1 MTDRRR
7 TLPVLAATVGLIL
20 LPHGV
25 LHAHAEETPEERC
38 QRETQAY
45 NDAWKRQWSQSHPDA
60 VAAGQAPPPPPVPY
74 RCYGTPSITPT
85 PIPAPPPGGTNGAGG
100 PANGGAPTGGHTDPI
115 TGLPPNVPPLN
126 QPAIPGNSGYH
137 AGNPP
142 HNTPGQ
148 PDYNPTNPWVDG
160 RRTGTPSTPPLNH
173 PTPTNNPHHKQGI
186 DRPNLGDWHP
196 TPPETHPL
204 NHPEKS
210 SGIKNNKHS
219 EATHFWQQLVDNLT
233 PNRHTP
239 PRQDATDTSSPTP
252 VDNTAPTRSA
262 TSTDG
267 KRLPA
272 ENNTATDSL
281 TLLLMTAGLLSGL
294 HRRKAFVY
302 TARSETQPPLSP
314 NRKKAVAYAEKWARG
329 RNPDYPTRPTT
340 AGADCTN
347 FASQVLH
354 AGGFKEEPAPT
365 NKNDKSTRYWA
376 SYKNV
381 ELPSASYGPPIET
394 IDKTRPTRSWNN
406 ADALY
411 HRLVETNRGKVVG
424 RVQGQYKEGNNLSP
438 SQHGLQPGDLIFY
451 EDSQSHKMTH
461 VAVYMGTKNGVDI
474 VNQHSSAGDK
484 HDYHDNWQTDTPRSK
499 DRAVFV
505 HVYYP
510 GEPRR

>member
-1 MTDRRR
+1 MTNLHR
-7 TLPVLAATVGLIL
+7 TLPTLVATLGLVL
-20 LPHGV
+20 LPQGA

-45 NDAWKRQWSQSHPDA
+45 NDAWKRQWSQNHPDA
-60 VAAGQAPPPPPVPY
+60 IATGQTPPPPPVPY
-74 RCYGTPSITPT
+74 RCVGTPSITPT
-85 PIPAPPPGGTNGAGG
+85 SVPTPPAGGTNGASGSVGG
-100 PANGGAPTGGHTDPI
+100 GTPIPGHIDPI
-115 TGLPPNVPPLN
+115 TGLPSNTPPLN
-126 QPAIPGNSGYH
+126 QPVTPGSSGYH

-148 PDYNPTNPWVDG
+148 LDYNPTNPWIDG

-186 DRPNLGDWHP
+186 DRPNLGNWHP
-196 TPPETHPL
+196 TPPETHPH
-204 NHPEKS
+204 NHHEKS

-219 EATHFWQQLVDNLT
+219 EATHFWQQLVDNFA
-233 PNRHTP
+233 PHRHMP
-239 PRQDATDTSSPTP
+239 PVQENYGSAPVPSVDDTSP
-252 VDNTAPTRSA
+252 VRSA
-262 TSTDG
+262 TSTHE
-267 KRLPA
+267 KHPTS
-272 ENNTATDSL
+272 ETTTDPL

-294 HRRKAFVY
+294 HRRKHFVY
-302 TARSETQPPLSP
+302 TARSKTQPPLSP

-354 AGGFKEEPAPT
+354 AGGFKVEAPGPG
-365 NKNDKSTRYWA
+365 KNDDSIQYWA
-376 SYKNV
+376 PYKTV
-381 ELPSASYGPPIET
+381 RIPSPSYGPAVET
-394 IDKTRPTRSWNN
+394 TDPSHPTRSWNN

-411 HRLVETNRGKVVG
+411 HRLVDTNRGKVVG
-424 RVQGQYKEGNNLSP
+424 RVHGQDNGKNNLSP
-438 SQHGLQPGDLIFY
+438 SRHGLQPGDLIFY
-451 EDSQSHKMTH
+451 ENSTTHKMTH

-474 VNQHSSAGDK
+474 VNQHSSYHDQ
-484 HDYHDNWQTDTPRSK
+484 HDYHDDWQTDAPHSK
-499 DRAVFV
+499 DMAVFV